1 MAETQNELDP
11 IVQEILKDAR
21 RRSERIITK
30 AQEDARAMEAS
41 TLAEIQK
48 RLEAEQAQA
57 AARIQ
62 AYRIEML
69 GRLPVEFLRMRTAY
83 IDRALRAAVARAVQK
98 LEPSML
104 WKWYEPAIR
113 RAVHVMRGN
122 PLMLRC
128 DSAMAH
134 LLQALLA
141 EMGIDA
147 PPHVT
152 DLPGRAVLIETED
165 GSLRFAIDE
174 QSCCDVLLDRQ
185 RGRLA
190 EALFPNPI
198 PEEVTR

>member
-1 MAETQNELDP
+1 MAETQNALDP

-21 RRSERIITK
+21 RRSERIIAK
-30 AQEDARAMEAS
+30 AQEDARAMEAA
-41 TLAEIQK
+41 TLAESKK
-48 RLEAEQAQA
+48 RLEANRAQA

-69 GRLPVEFLRMRTAY
+69 GRLPIEFLRMRTAY

-98 LEPSML
+98 LEPSIL

-113 RAVHVMRGN
+113 SALHVMRGS
-122 PLMLRC
+122 PLILRC
-128 DSAMAH
+128 DSTMGN
-134 LLQALLA
+134 LLQALLM
-141 EMGIDA
+141 ESGIDVH
-147 PPHVT
+147 PHVT

-165 GSLRFAIDE
+165 GSLHFSIDE
-174 QSCCDVLLDRQ
+174 HSCCATLLDRQ

-190 EALFPNPI
+190 EALFPNRI